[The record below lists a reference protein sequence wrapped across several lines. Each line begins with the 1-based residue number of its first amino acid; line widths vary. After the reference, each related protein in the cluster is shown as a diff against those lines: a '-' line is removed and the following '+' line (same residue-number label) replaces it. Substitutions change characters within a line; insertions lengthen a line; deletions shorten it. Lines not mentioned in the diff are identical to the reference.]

1 MFEPDYDLMPLG
13 ELEAYIKEHKHLPN
27 VQSAEQMTE
36 DGIKLTEFSMVL
48 LEKLEE
54 LTLYTLLQQ
63 RSFQEQQRINEEQQ
77 STIEELEARLK
88 ALEGKGSE

>member
-1 MFEPDYDLMPLG
+1 MRSWRLVWGTRQHARSFLSSDFVLEPDYDLMPLG

-36 DGIKLTEFSMVL
+36 DGIKLTEFSMLL

-54 LTLYTLLQQ
+54 LTLYTPPSAEDQ
-63 RSFQEQQRINEEQQ
+63 R
-77 STIEELEARLK
+77 
-88 ALEGKGSE
+88 